1 MRWLILAL
9 VMLVLFLQYRLWV
22 GEGSI
27 AEVVSL
33 KQEIERQHEELE
45 QLAARNQA
53 LQAEVDSLK
62 RDLEEVEERA
72 RADLGM
78 LRDGEVFFQVIERAN
93 TEAVPR

>member
-1 MRWLILAL
+1 M
-9 VMLVLFLQYRLWV
+9 LQYRLWV

-33 KQEIERQHEELE
+33 KQQIAQQHEELE
-45 QLAARNQA
+45 RLGVRNQA

-62 RDLEEVEERA
+62 HDLEEVEERA

-78 LRDGEVFFQVIERAN
+78 LREGEVFFQVIESAKP
-93 TEAVPR
+93 AAQAK